1 MDNEARFLHIGFGKT
16 VVEVQPVAG
25 IVPFSRRRGQ
35 LLTPVDLAEVSVT
48 VFAYNVIVLRAVEV
62 CDAVSVVIVF

>member
-1 MDNEARFLHIGFGKT
+1 MDNEARFLYIGFGKT

-25 IVPFSRRRGQ
+25 IVPVSRRRGQ
-35 LLTPVDLAEVSVT
+35 LLAPVDLAEVSVIG
-48 VFAYNVIVLRAVEV
+48 FAYNVIVLRAVEV